1 MSALPIFSTR
11 LSLFIRF
18 SIMILA
24 LSVLMA
30 ACSTGRKQPVADYP
44 DTNRVEKATNQK
56 QTTVLSPESNRLAKE
71 KNQNPPG
78 AEYPDSHRVAKT
90 TQHSQSSNIEE
101 RILDEYQ
108 RWKGTRHQLGGTGSQ
123 GIDCSGFVKAVYR
136 DAFNIRLPR
145 TTITQVHAGK
155 SVSLNELQPGD
166 LVFFKPPD
174 YPRHVGI
181 YLNGSQFV
189 HASKS
194 KGVTISK
201 IDAYYWGKYFWT
213 ARRIIPATK
222 NP

>member
-1 MSALPIFSTR
+1 MSALPVFSTP
-11 LSLFIRF
+11 LGLFIRF

-24 LSVLMA
+24 LSALMIS
-30 ACSTGRKQPVADYP
+30 CTTGRKEPVADYP
-44 DTNRVEKATNQK
+44 DTQRVEKARNQK
-56 QTTVLSPESNRLAKE
+56 QTPVLRPESNRLAKKKN
-71 KNQNPPG
+71 KNQPG
-78 AEYPDSHRVAKT
+78 AEYPDSHRVAKPT
-90 TQHSQSSNIEE
+90 PHSQYSNIEQ
-101 RILDEYQ
+101 RIRDQYQ

-136 DAFNIRLPR
+136 DAFNISLPR

-155 SVSLNELQPGD
+155 SVSLDELQPGD

-181 YLNGSQFV
+181 YLNRSQFV

-213 ARRIIPATK
+213 ARRIIPTTK